1 MQYWIN
7 QNGVQSGPLSREDL
21 EKMAVSSDAYVWRSG
36 LEDWV
41 KITTLPELE
50 GVIGVGATPDAVTE
64 TPVETEQIQ
73 EVQSSIDEPVQ
84 TQEPVQETATQ
95 EPTIP
100 EQPVVV
106 AGVPVASPVAQ
117 GVPQYAQ
124 QCAPQQPQQLS
135 QEPCPPTNMVWA
147 IITTLLCCTPL
158 GIVAI
163 FYAVKVKNKYAMGD
177 IAGAKKASETGA
189 WWCIA
194 SIILSI
200 ICSPFISLIQMATSM

>member
-36 LEDWV
+36 LDDWV

-50 GVIGVGATPDAVTE
+50 GVIGVSVTPDAVTE
-64 TPVETEQIQ
+64 TPVETDQIQ
-73 EVQSSIDEPVQ
+73 VEQSSSDDPVPAPAQ
-84 TQEPVQETATQ
+84 ELAAQEPSA
-95 EPTIP
+95 P

-106 AGVPVASPVAQ
+106 AGVPVASPVVQ

-124 QCAPQQPQQLS
+124 PAYTQQQP
-135 QEPCPPTNMVWA
+135 QEPCPPSNMVWA

-163 FYAVKVKNKYAMGD
+163 VYAVKVKNKYAMGD
-177 IAGAKKASETGA
+177 IEGAKRASETGA